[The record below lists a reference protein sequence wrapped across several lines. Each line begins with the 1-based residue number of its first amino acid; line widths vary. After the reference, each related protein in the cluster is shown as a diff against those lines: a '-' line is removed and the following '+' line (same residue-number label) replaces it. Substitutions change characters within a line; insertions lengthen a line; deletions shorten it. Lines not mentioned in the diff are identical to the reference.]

1 MTTSRPR
8 AARFGIGI
16 GIGAALAVTAGI
28 APAAAVD
35 PADLEERVTV
45 DAVVGHL
52 QQLQDIAD
60 ANGGNRAAGTSGY
73 EASAVYIEQAL
84 TAAGYT
90 PERQYFDADLQTIDA
105 YTLTIDGFATSD
117 PIGIPM
123 EFTPST
129 PAGGLTDLPLV
140 TPAAPLG
147 CTADDWAGVDAAGAI
162 ALVSRGSCS
171 FAEKSAAAAAA
182 GAEAVIVYNNE
193 PGPLEGTLGAQTPEL
208 APTVGILQS
217 EGEDLLA
224 ALANGPVLADLDL
237 QQHIDSVET
246 FNILADT
253 PTGRDDNVVMLGA
266 HLDSV
271 EDGPGIN
278 DNGSGSAAI
287 LEIALQLAASG
298 ELENTVRFAWWGA
311 EEIGLLGSAH
321 YVDDLYE
328 TGGDAALGT
337 IATYLNF
344 DMVASPNYVIAVYDA
359 DQSTYEA
366 PVEVPEGSI
375 ATEAAFTSYFD
386 AIGQPWIDTAFD
398 ARSDYNAFILAGI
411 PASGLF
417 TGADDVKTAEQVA
430 LFGGTEGII
439 MDPNYHTPADD
450 ISNINTEA
458 LGIMLG
464 AMASVTASLANDTS
478 AVNGV
483 APIVDPAPAAPV
495 PAPEVTEEGA
505 HLLAAS
511 GSEISGAWIGGGVL
525 ALLVGGVVMAAA
537 ARRRRTV

>member
-8 AARFGIGI
+8 ATRIGIGI

-52 QQLQDIAD
+52 QQLQNIAD

-73 EASAVYIEQAL
+73 EASAVYIEQTL

-90 PERQYFDADLQTIDA
+90 PQRQYFDADLQTIDA
-105 YTLTIDGFATSD
+105 YTLAVDGYAASD
-117 PIGIPM
+117 PFGIPM
-123 EFTPST
+123 EFTPGT
-129 PAGGLTDLPLV
+129 PAGGLVDLPLV

-147 CTADDWAGVDAAGAI
+147 CTADDWAGIDAVGSI

-182 GAEAVIVYNNE
+182 GAEAVLIYNNE
-193 PGPLEGTLGAQTPEL
+193 AGPLEGTLGAQTPDL

-217 EGEDLLA
+217 EGQDLLA

-237 QQHIDSVET
+237 QQHIDSVQT

-287 LEIALQLAASG
+287 LEVAVQLAASG
-298 ELENTVRFAWWGA
+298 DLENTVRFAWWGA

-375 ATEAAFTSYFD
+375 ATEAAFTDYFD

-417 TGADDVKTAEQVA
+417 TGADDVKTADQVV

-450 ISNINTEA
+450 MSNINTDA
-458 LGIMLG
+458 LRIMLG
-464 AMASVTASLANDTS
+464 AMASVTAALANDTS

-483 APIVDPAPAAPV
+483 APIVDPVV
-495 PAPEVTEEGA
+495 PAPEVTEEGD

-511 GSEISGAWIGGGVL
+511 GSEISGAWLGGGVL
-525 ALLVGGVVMAAA
+525 ALLAGGVVMAAA
-537 ARRRRTV
+537 ARRRRAV

>member
-8 AARFGIGI
+8 ATRIGIGI
-16 GIGAALAVTAGI
+16 SIGAALAVTVGI

-73 EASAVYIEQAL
+73 EASAAYIEQAL

-105 YTLTIDGFATSD
+105 YTLTVDGYSAAD
-117 PIGIPM
+117 PFGIPM
-123 EFTPST
+123 EFTPGT
-129 PAGGLTDLPLV
+129 PAGGLSDLPLIAP
-140 TPAAPLG
+140 TAPLG
-147 CTADDWAGVDAAGAI
+147 CTADDWAGIDAAGAI

-182 GAEAVIVYNNE
+182 GAEAVIIYNNE
-193 PGPLEGTLGAQTPEL
+193 PGPLQGTLGAQTPDL

-217 EGEDLLA
+217 EGQDLLA
-224 ALANGPVLADLDL
+224 ALADGPVLADLDL

-246 FNILADT
+246 FNIIADT

-287 LEIALQLAASG
+287 LEVALQLAASG

-321 YVDDLYE
+321 YVEEL
-328 TGGDAALGT
+328 TDADADA

-450 ISNINTEA
+450 MSNINTEA

-464 AMASVTASLANDTS
+464 AIASVTATLANDTS

-483 APIVDPAPAAPV
+483 APIVDPVV
-495 PAPEVTEEGA
+495 PAPEVTEEGD

-511 GSEISGAWIGGGVL
+511 GSEISGVWLGGGVL
-525 ALLVGGVVMAAA
+525 ALLAGAVVLAAA

>member
-8 AARFGIGI
+8 ATRLGIGI

-28 APAAAVD
+28 APAAAVE
-35 PADLEERVTV
+35 PADLEERVTA

-52 QQLQDIAD
+52 QQLQGIAD

-73 EASAVYIEQAL
+73 EASAVYIEQTL

-105 YTLTIDGFATSD
+105 FTLAIDGYTGSD
-117 PIGIPM
+117 PFGIPM
-123 EFTPST
+123 EFTPGT
-129 PAGGLTDLPLV
+129 PAGTLTDLPLV
-140 TPAAPLG
+140 APAVPLG
-147 CTADDWAGVDAAGAI
+147 CTAADWAGIDASGSI

-171 FAEKSAAAAAA
+171 FAEKSAAAASA
-182 GAEAVIVYNNE
+182 GAEAVLIYNNE
-193 PGPLEGTLGAQTPEL
+193 AGPLEGTLGAQTPDL

-217 EGEDLLA
+217 EGQDLLA

-246 FNILADT
+246 FNIIADT

-271 EDGPGIN
+271 EEGPGIN

-287 LEIALQLAASG
+287 LEVALQLAASG

-321 YVDDLYE
+321 YVDMLDE
-328 TGGDAALGT
+328 AGADA

-344 DMVASPNYVIAVYDA
+344 DMVASPNYVISVYDA

-366 PVEVPEGSI
+366 PVVVPEGSI
-375 ATEAAFTSYFD
+375 ATEAAFTDYFD

-398 ARSDYNAFILAGI
+398 ARSDYNAFILEGI

-417 TGADDVKTAEQVA
+417 TGADDVKTADQVA

-450 ISNINTEA
+450 MSNINVDA
-458 LGIMLG
+458 LRIMMG
-464 AMASVTASLANDTS
+464 AMAHVTAVLANDTS

-483 APIVDPAPAAPV
+483 APISDPAA
-495 PAPEVTEEGA
+495 PAPEVTEEGD

-511 GSEISGAWIGGGVL
+511 GAEISGAWLGGGVL
-525 ALLVGGVVMAAA
+525 ALLVGGLVTAAA
-537 ARRRRTV
+537 SRRRRAV